1 MPVEEEVY
9 DFLVNEAGEVLLV
22 LNSKDSEPKNPS
34 FVYNVEESSAT
45 LYRNSSEEILLASI
59 PEEVKEDLMDVPE
72 ILVCEMT
79 EDGDFG
85 YTYKAKADLA

>member
-22 LNSKDSEPKNPS
+22 LNFKENEPKNPS
-34 FVYNVEESSAT
+34 FVYNVEEGSAT
-45 LYRNSSEEILLASI
+45 LYRSSTQELMLSAI
-59 PEEVKEDLMDVPE
+59 PEEVKEDIMDVPE

-79 EDGDFG
+79 DDGDFG
-85 YTYKAKADLA
+85 YVYKAKLDLA